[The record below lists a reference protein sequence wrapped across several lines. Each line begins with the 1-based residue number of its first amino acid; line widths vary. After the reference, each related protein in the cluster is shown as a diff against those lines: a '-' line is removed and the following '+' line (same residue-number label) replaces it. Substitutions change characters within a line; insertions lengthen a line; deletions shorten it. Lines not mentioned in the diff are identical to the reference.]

1 MVNSIYSQINRLVF
15 SHLNLHIRNLPIF
28 SVNMKIIQHSNLF
41 ERLSGKKNIFIRLR
55 YAPPLHYLILFISLA
70 LILLSPG
77 EAEAHQIRF
86 QESPAEMVLVGQVV
100 DSQGVP
106 VTEAEVVALTD
117 LQPEPL
123 AETQSQE
130 DGSWMLAFADFPLE
144 ELHIL
149 VEHPHFQSETIY
161 LHSSE
166 LSNLNR
172 NDIFQIDEVVL
183 QRRISAGF
191 WVASIV
197 FLGVLLL
204 IAFEILH
211 STTAALAGVSIIFLT
226 SYIGGAIN
234 PDFFIFSYERG
245 LSYIDWEVVFLVMG
259 MMIIIAIVEGTG
271 IFQWLAFQAYRISRG
286 RTWLLVLIL
295 MLITA
300 VASALLDNFTTM
312 LLMTPISLQIGL
324 ALGINPLA
332 LIIPQVLASNVGG
345 ITTLVGTPTNILIG
359 AYAGISFTDFL
370 VNQTV
375 GVLIALLV
383 MAGFVLLF
391 YRKTYSQQTGGISP
405 KLYQKLEENA
415 RIENP
420 EGLWKSGVVFGLVL
434 IGFILGERIHLTL
447 AVTAIA
453 GATLLLVWLKP
464 DVQHMIKTVDWTTLV
479 FFMALFMI
487 VGAIQEVGLISLA
500 ADGMSRLIGENLE
513 LGIFVIVFGVG
524 TISTIIANI
533 PLAAA
538 MLPIVRYLTATIPGA
553 QSQVLYYALSMGA
566 AMGGNGT
573 LIGGEANLVTAGIT
587 GQANTPISF
596 KEFLKIGLPV
606 TYLTLTVGFLWL
618 LVHF

>member
-1 MVNSIYSQINRLVF
+1 MLRFNLSQTSRITFHHIAFLVLAF
-15 SHLNLHIRNLPIF
+15 LLL
-28 SVNMKIIQHSNLF
+28 
-41 ERLSGKKNIFIRLR
+41 
-55 YAPPLHYLILFISLA
+55 LI
-70 LILLSPG
+70 PG
-77 EAEAHQIRF
+77 EANALPRS
-86 QESPAEMVLVGQVV
+86 QEDTVELVIVGRVV

-106 VTEAEVVALTD
+106 IVDAEILAITSQQED
-117 LQPEPL
+117 PL
-123 AETQSQE
+123 AEDQSLE
-130 DGSWMLAFADFPLE
+130 DGSWVLTFPEMPLNDLQIE
-144 ELHIL
+144 IAHSHFSTQTIDLQAAEL
-149 VEHPHFQSETIY
+149 TT
-161 LHSSE
+161 
-166 LSNLNR
+166 LNQD
-172 NDIFQIDEVVL
+172 DIFQMEDVVL
-183 QRRISAGF
+183 ERRLSAGF
-191 WVASIV
+191 WVATLV
-197 FLGVLLL
+197 FIGVLLL
-204 IAFEILH
+204 IAFELLH

-226 SYIGGAIN
+226 TYIGGALN
-234 PDFFIFSYERG
+234 SDLFILSYERG
-245 LSYIDWEVVFLVMG
+245 LSYIDWEVIFLVMG

-271 IFQWLAFQAYRISRG
+271 IFQWLAFQAYRVSRG

-345 ITTLVGTPTNILIG
+345 ISTLVGTPTNIIIG

-375 GVLIALLV
+375 GVVLALIV

-391 YRKTYSQQTGGISP
+391 YRKEFRKQSGGISP
-405 KLYQKLEENA
+405 KLYEKLEQNA
-415 RIENP
+415 QIEDP
-420 EGLWKSGVVFGLVL
+420 QGLWKSGLVFILVL
-434 IGFILGERIHLTL
+434 IGFVLGERIHLGL

-464 DVQHMIKTVDWTTLV
+464 DVQHMIKAVDWTTLV

-500 ADGMSRLIGENLE
+500 AVGMSQLIGENLV

-524 TISTIIANI
+524 TLSTVIANI

-538 MLPIVRYLTATIPGA
+538 MLPIVRFLTATIPGA

-587 GQANTPISF
+587 EQANTPITF
-596 KEFLKIGLPV
+596 KEFLKVGLPV
-606 TYLTLTVGFLWL
+606 TYITLTVGFLWL
-618 LVHF
+618 VFHFVR